1 MSLTLPDWHALAR
14 YKRAL
19 RRVMPRLAEEYG
31 VRSLALFGS
40 FVRGTQNTRS
50 DLDVLVEFDAGHA
63 LTLFEF
69 VKLELELTDLLGIK
83 VDLVDK
89 EALRPRIGQRILI
102 EAMPV

>member
-1 MSLTLPDWHALAR
+1 
-14 YKRAL
+14 
-19 RRVMPRLAEEYG
+19 MPHLAEEYG

-40 FVRGTQNTRS
+40 FVRGAQNKRS
-50 DLDVLVEFDAGHA
+50 DLDVLVEFDTSRM

-89 EALRPRIGQRILI
+89 EALRPRIGQRIMI